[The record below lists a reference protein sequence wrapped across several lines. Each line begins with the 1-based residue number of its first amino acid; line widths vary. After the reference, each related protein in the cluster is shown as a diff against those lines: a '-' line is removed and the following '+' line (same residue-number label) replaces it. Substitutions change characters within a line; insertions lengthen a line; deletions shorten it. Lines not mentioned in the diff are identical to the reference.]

1 MSEDRSEAAARSDQ
15 RAVSDLGGLDELDRL
30 AAEVFEGYLVRK
42 DLAQQFRGQYPVPTY
57 VGEFLLGRY
66 CATTDAD
73 EIAEGLAVVERSMKE
88 RTVRAGDEELFKSRA
103 REKGKVKIIDL
114 LRARLDAKSDAYKAE
129 LPSLQLS
136 DIHIADELVNEHDRM
151 LTGGFYAEVTLEYI
165 AALARESG
173 GQPFRVESV
182 RPIQMSTRDALDTF
196 VSGRARFSL
205 DQWRNLLLRSVGFEP
220 SRFTRREQDVLLAR
234 MVPFVVPNYNAVELG
249 PRGTGKSHLFQQVS
263 PYAHLVSGGKATIAN
278 MFVNNTTGRRGLV
291 AQYDV
296 VCFDEVSGVSFETK
310 EGVNILKGYMESG
323 EFSRGKESIRVD
335 GGIVM
340 VGNFDVDVAEELR
353 RGHLFG
359 PMPKEMRNDTAFH
372 DRIHAYL
379 PGWDVP
385 TLDPSYFTAHFGLVS
400 DFLAECWSQLRR
412 TSRLD
417 VTQSR
422 LAWGDQLSGRDAKA
436 ANNTVNGLL
445 KLLWPNAEM
454 PVPDDALA
462 WAAEVALELRRRVK
476 EQQAAIGVAEFGRT
490 ELSYRLGDRPEKTV
504 YCDESVQVRMDGE
517 RDRPA
522 PVPAG
527 VASNREVLPAPD
539 PAEVKASVGA
549 KAANYA
555 VGDTIDERFEIL
567 DLLGQG
573 GFSKVYRVRDE
584 VEDEERAI
592 KLFDNAAGYEAVRRE
607 IGALRKVHHPNVVE
621 VFWAG
626 KTGAGEWYLVTEFID
641 GESLDDYATGKRHL
655 RDREAI
661 DVALDILDALVAIH
675 PDAARIT
682 ELDRKKHEGE
692 LSMAE
697 YDEWT
702 DLQDKGLVHRDIKP
716 LNVILTRT
724 GAKLLDFNIASRVGD
739 PVYTQSGT
747 PPYQAPDANLT
758 RWDVSTDLFA
768 VGVMLYE
775 MLCNGQHPY
784 PGSKP
789 MVGEA
794 VVDPRTIRPDMAPE
808 LGEFLVKACAPYRNE
823 RFSTAQE
830 MKDALSPV
838 RNGGR

>member
-1 MSEDRSEAAARSDQ
+1 MTP
-15 RAVSDLGGLDELDRL
+15 GLDELDEL

-66 CATTDAD
+66 CATTDPE

-114 LRARLDAKSDAYKAE
+114 LRARLDAKADAYKAE

-136 DIHIADELVNEHDRM
+136 DIHISDELVNEHDRM

-165 AALARESG
+165 AALARESS

-182 RPIQMSTRDALDTF
+182 RPIQMSTRDALETF
-196 VSGRARFSL
+196 VNGRTRFTL
-205 DQWRNLLLRSVGFEP
+205 DQWRDLLLRSVGFEP
-220 SRFTRREQDVLLAR
+220 SRFSRREQDVLIAR
-234 MVPFVVPNYNAVELG
+234 MVPFVVTNYNAAELG

-296 VCFDEVSGVSFETK
+296 ICFDEVSGVSFDTK

-323 EFSRGKESIRVD
+323 EFSRGKESIRAD

-340 VGNFDVDVAEELR
+340 VGNFDVDVADELR

-385 TLDPSYFTAHFGLVS
+385 KLDPSYFTGHFGFVS

-417 VTQSR
+417 VTQAR
-422 LAWGDQLSGRDAKA
+422 LEWGDQLSGRDRKA

-445 KLLWPNAEM
+445 KLLWPNPEM
-454 PVPDDALA
+454 EVPDDALA
-462 WAAEVALELRRRVK
+462 WAADLALELRRRVK
-476 EQQAAIGVAEFGRT
+476 EQQAWIGSAEFGKVD
-490 ELSYRLGDRPEKTV
+490 LSYRVGTSPEKVV
-504 YCDESVQVRMDGE
+504 YCEESVQHRLRAENE
-517 RDRPA
+517 RAATPGGRD
-522 PVPAG
+522 
-527 VASNREVLPAPD
+527 SEVLPEPD
-539 PAEVKASVGA
+539 PAEVKSSVGA
-549 KAANYA
+549 KAKGYA
-555 VGDTIDERFEIL
+555 VGDVIDGRFEIL
-567 DLLGQG
+567 DVLGQG
-573 GFSKVYRVRDE
+573 GFSTVYRVRDD
-584 VEDEERAI
+584 VEGEERAF

-607 IGALRKVHHPNVVE
+607 IGALRKIHHPNVVE

-626 KTGAGEWYLVTEFID
+626 KTSAGDWYLITEFID
-641 GESLDDYATGKRHL
+641 GESLDEYATGKRHL

-661 DVALDILDALVAIH
+661 DVALVAIH
-675 PDAARIT
+675 PDSGRIE

-692 LSMAE
+692 LSEAE
-697 YDEWT
+697 YSEWME
-702 DLQDKGLVHRDIKP
+702 LQDKGLVHRDIKP
-716 LNVILTRT
+716 LNVMLTRSGT
-724 GAKLLDFNIASRVGD
+724 KLLDFNIASRVGD

-747 PPYQAPDANLT
+747 PPYQAPDADLT

-768 VGVMLYE
+768 VGVLLYE
-775 MLCNGQHPY
+775 LLCNGEHPY
-784 PGSKP
+784 PASKP

-794 VVDPRTIRPDMAPE
+794 VIDPRTRRPDLNGRLAD
-808 LGEFLVKACAPYRNE
+808 FLIKACASYRNE
-823 RFSTAQE
+823 RFATAAE
-830 MKDALSPV
+830 MREELHQIRTSL
-838 RNGGR
+838 

>member
-1 MSEDRSEAAARSDQ
+1 
-15 RAVSDLGGLDELDRL
+15 VTGLDELDRL
-30 AAEVFEGYLVRK
+30 ADEVFEGYLVRK

-66 CATTDAD
+66 CATTDPD
-73 EIAEGLAVVERSMKE
+73 EITEGLAVVERSMKE
-88 RTVRAGDEELFKSRA
+88 RTVRAGEEELFKSRA

-114 LRARLDAKSDAYKAE
+114 LRARLDAKADAYKAE
-129 LPSLQLS
+129 LPSLQLG
-136 DIHIADELVNEHDRM
+136 DIHIADELVNKHDRM

-165 AALARESG
+165 AALARESN

-196 VSGRARFSL
+196 VGGRARFTL
-205 DQWRNLLLRSVGFEP
+205 DQWRDLLLRGVGFEP
-220 SRFTRREQDVLLAR
+220 ARFTRREQDVLLAR
-234 MVPFVVPNYNAVELG
+234 MVPFVMTNYNAVELG

-278 MFVNNTTGRRGLV
+278 MFVNNATGRRGLV

-296 VCFDEVSGVSFETK
+296 ICFDEVSGVSFDTK

-323 EFSRGKESIRVD
+323 EFSRGKESIRAD

-385 TLDPSYFTAHFGLVS
+385 KLDPSYFTAHFGFVS
-400 DFLAECWSQLRR
+400 DFMAECWSQLRR
-412 TSRLD
+412 MSRLD
-417 VTQSR
+417 VIPGR
-422 LAWGDQLSGRDAKA
+422 LRWGDQLSGRDRKA

-445 KLLWPNAEM
+445 KLLWPDPGM
-454 PVPDDALA
+454 QVPDDALA
-462 WAAEVALELRRRVK
+462 WAAEMALELRRRVK
-476 EQQAAIGVAEFGRT
+476 EQQALIGAAEFG
-490 ELSYRLGDRPEKTV
+490 EVDLSYRVADRPEKVV
-504 YCDESVQVRMDGE
+504 YCEESVQHRLRAGSV
-517 RDRPA
+517 PA
-522 PVPAG
+522 PATTG
-527 VASNREVLPAPD
+527 RRDSEVLPEPD
-539 PAEVKASVGA
+539 PAEVRSSVGSKA
-549 KAANYA
+549 KGYA
-555 VGDTIDERFEIL
+555 VGDVIDGRFEIL
-567 DLLGQG
+567 DVLGQG
-573 GFSKVYRVRDE
+573 GFSTVYRVRDD
-584 VEDEERAI
+584 VEAEERAL

-607 IGALRKVHHPNVVE
+607 IGALRKIHHPNVVQ

-626 KTGAGEWYLVTEFID
+626 KTTTGDWYLITEYID
-641 GESLDDYATGKRHL
+641 GESLDEYATGKRHL

-661 DVALDILDALVAIH
+661 DVARDILDALAAIH
-675 PDAARIT
+675 PDAARIE
-682 ELDRKKHEGE
+682 ELDRKKHEIE
-692 LSMAE
+692 LSEAE
-697 YDEWT
+697 YDEWME
-702 DLQDKGLVHRDIKP
+702 LQDKGLVHRDIKP
-716 LNVILTRT
+716 LNVMLTRT
-724 GAKLLDFNIASRVGD
+724 GVKLLDFNIASRVGD

-747 PPYQAPDANLT
+747 PPYQAPDADLT

-775 MLCNGQHPY
+775 LLCNGQHPY
-784 PGSKP
+784 SGSKP
-789 MVGEA
+789 TAGES
-794 VVDPRTIRPDMAPE
+794 VIDPRTIRSDLDSA
-808 LGEFLVKACAPYRNE
+808 LAEFLVKACAPYRSE
-823 RFSTAQE
+823 RFATAQE
-830 MKDALSPV
+830 MKDALSAL

>member
-1 MSEDRSEAAARSDQ
+1 MT
-15 RAVSDLGGLDELDRL
+15 VLDELDRL

-66 CATTDAD
+66 CATTDPD
-73 EIAEGLAVVERSMKE
+73 ELAEGLAIVERSMKE

-114 LRARLDAKSDAYKAE
+114 LRARLDAKADAYKAE
-129 LPSLQLS
+129 LPSLQLT
-136 DIHIADELVNEHDRM
+136 DIHVSDELVNEHDRM

-165 AALARESG
+165 AALGRESG

-182 RPIQMSTRDALDTF
+182 RPIQMSTRDALETF
-196 VSGRARFSL
+196 VGGRGRFTL
-205 DQWRNLLLRSVGFEP
+205 EQWRDLLLRSVGFEP
-220 SRFTRREQDVLLAR
+220 NRFTSREEDILIAR
-234 MVPFVVPNYNAVELG
+234 MVPFVVTNYNAAELG

-296 VCFDEVSGVSFETK
+296 ICFDEVSGVSFDTK

-323 EFSRGKESIRVD
+323 EFSRGKESIRAD

-340 VGNFDVDVAEELR
+340 VGNFDVDVQEELR

-385 TLDPSYFTAHFGLVS
+385 KLDPSYFTAHFGFVS

-417 VTQSR
+417 VIQGR
-422 LAWGDQLSGRDAKA
+422 LHWGSQLSGRDRKA

-445 KLLWPNAEM
+445 KLLWPNPEM
-454 PVPDDALA
+454 EVPDDALA
-462 WAAEVALELRRRVK
+462 WAAELALEFRRRVK
-476 EQQAAIGVAEFGRT
+476 EQQAWIGAAEFGNVD
-490 ELSYRLGDRPEKTV
+490 LSYRVGDRGARV
-504 YCDESVQVRMDGE
+504 LYCEELVQHRLRMESEQEAG
-517 RDRPA
+517 A
-522 PVPAG
+522 SPVAKD
-527 VASNREVLPAPD
+527 SDVLPQPD
-539 PAEVKASVGA
+539 PEEVRSSVGS
-549 KAANYA
+549 KARDYA
-555 VGDTIDERFEIL
+555 VGDVIDGRFEII
-567 DLLGQG
+567 DVLGQG
-573 GFSKVYRVRDE
+573 GFSRVYRVRDE
-584 VEDEERAI
+584 LEGEERAF

-607 IGALRKVHHPNVVE
+607 IAALRKVDHPNVVK
-621 VFWAG
+621 VYWAG
-626 KTGAGEWYLVTEFID
+626 KTNAGDWYLITEFID
-641 GESLDDYATGKRHL
+641 GESLDEYATGKKHL

-675 PDAARIT
+675 PDATRIA
-682 ELDRKKHEGE
+682 ELDEKRREGE
-692 LSMAE
+692 LSEAE
-697 YDEWT
+697 YAEWT
-702 DLQDKGLVHRDIKP
+702 ELQEKGLVHRDIKP
-716 LNVILTRT
+716 LNVMLTRR
-724 GAKLLDFNIASRVGD
+724 GVKLLDFNIASRVGD
-739 PVYTQSGT
+739 EVKTLSGT
-747 PPYQAPDANLT
+747 PPYQPPDADLT
-758 RWDVSTDLFA
+758 RWDVSPDLFA

-775 MLCNGQHPY
+775 LLCNGEHPY
-784 PGSKP
+784 PNSKP
-789 MVGEA
+789 MLGES
-794 VVDPRTIRPDMAPE
+794 VIDPRTIRSDLSPDLA
-808 LGEFLVKACAPYRNE
+808 EFLVKACAPYRDE
-823 RFSTAQE
+823 RFETAQD
-830 MKDALSPV
+830 MKNALAAI
-838 RNGGR
+838 RNGN